1 MCWYRQS
8 SSRWHLFRRERGTLL
23 ELLGRQPKDQR
34 LFLEQAGRGLLTC
47 CHVFGF
53 ASPADVENWIKTHL
67 HIQFESPVGKSV
79 DAHVKV
85 RVDQKVLFHLLT
97 TRNLQEV
104 QSPPSLGKLATALSH
119 FRSAAVPPK
128 GPTRD
133 QIVRPPFFH
142 GKPFERPAPTSVQLN
157 QTHEWKKDQLPRG
170 RYSSSTSA
178 SSQRKQKKKKGGR
191 GPSASSANA
200 IPISNTFAP
209 LATVATVA
217 PKRRWRMISRR
228 TQFATFRPRLGLVV
242 SA

>member
-1 MCWYRQS
+1 M
-8 SSRWHLFRRERGTLL
+8 
-23 ELLGRQPKDQR
+23 
-34 LFLEQAGRGLLTC
+34 LTC

-53 ASPADVENWIKTHL
+53 ASPADVEDWIKTHL

-85 RVDQKVLFHLLT
+85 RVDQNVLFHLIT

-104 QSPPSLGKLATALSH
+104 QSPPSLGKLGTAVTH
-119 FRSAAVPPK
+119 FWSAAVPPK

-133 QIVRPPFFH
+133 QIVRSLFFH

-178 SSQRKQKKKKGGR
+178 SGQRKQKKKKGGR

-209 LATVATVA
+209 LAIVATVA
-217 PKRRWRMISRR
+217 PKRRRALVANDFTTYTVRDLQAVLRARGLCVRSWCCFCFCADTKGSR
-228 TQFATFRPRLGLVV
+228 
-242 SA
+242 